1 MDRINEFPHKKQAN
15 ERNHNEY
22 QPLDVNDKTPVNQ
35 IVMPYDQIKAY
46 DMDTNLTL
54 ELKRENETATDVN
67 DIAFFILANSKD
79 EYSNVENYSVEN
91 GVVNFTM
98 PKVDTGK
105 YTPQIMDKQG
115 RVYSSND
122 NQFIDV
128 VYNRESRVNE
138 LFPMIKHE
146 VIEKVIPVLKQYM
159 GDNVIMFKGDKG
171 DDGKDFKFEDYT
183 PEQLESLR
191 GERGPKGYTGDRG
204 PKGDP
209 LNFDELTPEQKLE
222 LKGEKGDQGIQGE
235 KGEIGEPLTFND
247 LTPEQISMIEG
258 VSAEV
263 GFKNLFNMSTFESY
277 TQNLHTVDYKNAT
290 VNFSNSAYT
299 FYTPFNANHEGLY
312 TFSIGEVINPNYTGR
327 ENKIRVIVRTLETET
342 IVIPAVD
349 LSSYEKFSFELT
361 QSQIESATSQFEI
374 GIQVSG
380 ASRITGSFS
389 KPMLVFGN
397 MIAEHVLSELDS
409 DYVHV
414 GNFSGIINNFEYNAG
429 YGSSAHHI
437 KTISFKENTESF
449 NVETGEF
456 SLKPGYWLINATIRP
471 NVFTE
476 RSGIIHVA
484 IRKNNAHVVVAV
496 KNDDDRQSIT
506 LNEVVKVNEG
516 DKITLSIW
524 SQYSFGSKPDST
536 LNLIDTTPE
545 YNTITG
551 KLLGVK

>member
-1 MDRINEFPHKKQAN
+1 MKTSDGGFLENIEGRPINE
-15 ERNHNEY
+15 
-22 QPLDVNDKTPVNQ
+22 
-35 IVMPYDQIKAY
+35 IVLPYDKIKAY
-46 DMDTNLTL
+46 DTDSDLKVELHHEGVKTNLNSIGYFVL
-54 ELKRENETATDVN
+54 YSKTDDKV
-67 DIAFFILANSKD
+67 ANVTD
-79 EYSNVENYSVEN
+79 YTVDD
-91 GVVNFTM
+91 GVVTFKM
-98 PKVDTGK
+98 PNVSMGE
-105 YTPQIMDKQG
+105 YHPQIMDSTG
-115 RVYSSND
+115 RLYASKDTSY
-122 NQFIDV
+122 IEV
-128 VYNRESRVNE
+128 VYNRESRALE
-138 LFPMIKHE
+138 IFPIIKKE
-146 VIEKVIPVLKQYM
+146 IIEEVIPVLKQYM

-171 DDGKDFKFEDYT
+171 EDGEDFKFEDFT

-191 GERGPKGYTGDRG
+191 GERGPKGYTGNRG

-222 LKGEKGDQGIQGE
+222 LKGEKGDQGVQGE
-235 KGEIGEPLTFND
+235 KGDIGEPLTFND

-327 ENKIRVIVRTLETET
+327 ENKVRVIVRTLETET
-342 IVIPAVD
+342 IVVPAVD
-349 LSSYEKFSFELT
+349 LSSYEKFSFEIT

-397 MIAEHVLSELDS
+397 MIAEHMLSELDS
-409 DYVHV
+409 DYVNV
-414 GNFSGIINNFEYNAG
+414 GNFSGIINNFEYDNG

-449 NVETGEF
+449 NAETGEF
-456 SLKPGYWLINATIRP
+456 SLKPGYWLINATLRP

-506 LNEVVKVNEG
+506 LNEVVKVSKG

-524 SQYSFGSKPDST
+524 SQYSFSSKPDTT